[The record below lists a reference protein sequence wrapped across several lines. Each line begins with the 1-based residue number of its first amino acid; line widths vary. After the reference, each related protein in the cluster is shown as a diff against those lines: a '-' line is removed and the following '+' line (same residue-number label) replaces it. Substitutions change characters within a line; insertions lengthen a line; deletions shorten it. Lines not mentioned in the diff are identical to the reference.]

1 MPRRPGVYR
10 NVLVTECNVMIVNC
24 VTGRQETISV
34 VLPYSY
40 KNNEALLKAV
50 RNRYENE
57 YISVARILDSK
68 EYNAKTY
75 MSHYD
80 FIEKCKIL
88 SKEPIN
94 DFKK

>member
-1 MPRRPGVYR
+1 MPRKPGVYR
-10 NVLVTECNVMIVNC
+10 SVLVTECTVMIVNC
-24 VTGRQETISV
+24 VTGRQETINV

-40 KNNEALLKAV
+40 KSNEALLKAV

-68 EYNAKTY
+68 EYIAKTY

-80 FIEKCKIL
+80 YIEKCKIL
-88 SKEPIN
+88 SKEEANILQ
-94 DFKK
+94 K